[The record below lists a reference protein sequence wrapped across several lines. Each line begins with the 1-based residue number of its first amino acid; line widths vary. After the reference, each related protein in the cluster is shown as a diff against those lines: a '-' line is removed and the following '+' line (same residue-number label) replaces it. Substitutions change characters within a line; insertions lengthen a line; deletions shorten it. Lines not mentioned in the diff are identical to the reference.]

1 VLFLCPEIRKNKR
14 RPTATGRKSLFS
26 GLVYCAD
33 CGSKLHF
40 CASKSLKRNQ
50 EFFRCANYKDGRG
63 ECSIHYIR
71 DVVLEQIVLEAVR
84 GLAAFV
90 RCYEPVFLYLLAKN
104 NNALRQAERTALR
117 KTVEDGEKRMA
128 ELDRLIQKVFE
139 RSVLGDLDDARCK
152 TLMASYD
159 AEQKALSATLSESRK
174 TLADTEQ
181 QTIDLRLVLKTLRE
195 MTDVETLTPTV
206 VNTLIQRIEIHA
218 NEKKHSHNNVKVD
231 IYFTAM
237 GMVNIP
243 TEQEIAKLT
252 AEIQKNPQKFRIVA

>member
-1 VLFLCPEIRKNKR
+1 
-14 RPTATGRKSLFS
+14 
-26 GLVYCAD
+26 
-33 CGSKLHF
+33 
-40 CASKSLKRNQ
+40 LKRNQ

-104 NNALRQAERTALR
+104 NDALRQAERKALR

-174 TLADTEQ
+174 ALADTEQ
-181 QTIDLRLVLKTLRE
+181 QAIDLRLVLKTLRE
-195 MTDVETLTPTV
+195 MTDVETLTP
-206 VNTLIQRIEIHA
+206 HCG
-218 NEKKHSHNNVKVD
+218 KHLDPAH
-231 IYFTAM
+231 
-237 GMVNIP
+237 
-243 TEQEIAKLT
+243 
-252 AEIQKNPQKFRIVA
+252 